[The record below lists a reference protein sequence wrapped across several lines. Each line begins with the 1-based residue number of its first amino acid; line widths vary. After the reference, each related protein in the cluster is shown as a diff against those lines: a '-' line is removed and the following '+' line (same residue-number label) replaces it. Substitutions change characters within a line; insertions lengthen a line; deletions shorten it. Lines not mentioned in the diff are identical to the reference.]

1 MLEALIAYR
10 QWVVWKLIH
19 RPSKVKADKIPFNAL
34 TGGYASSTDAATWC
48 SYAEACAAVV
58 PGNYSGIGFIFT
70 DNDPFVFIDLDSC
83 RDATT
88 GEWLP
93 EAVEICARFPGAAM
107 EISQSGTGA
116 HIICSV
122 MNKSLFGAH
131 YNKWNGWLEFY
142 TSGRFIAFGGGAWQ
156 GDPTIDHTAALLD
169 WVPLR
174 PNGAVA
180 DDGTDV
186 ASVGRDPRWCGPED
200 DAELLRRMMV
210 YKEPDAA
217 LIANLAE
224 QLQATPG
231 DPFLKWRY
239 DQATRERVPFEWLWN
254 ADLRLG
260 QFFPDTAGAQGR
272 SFDWSA
278 ADQALM
284 NRLAFWTGKDWPRM
298 QRLFGQSVLAARD
311 KWRLRPYY
319 RNVTTSGAAR
329 WCRDVYKG
337 TKADKRDE
345 MRRAQQMR
353 ANEQIGDAFR
363 DEDYFQPILTLEE
376 MHARFVYIHT
386 VNGVVDRQAFKVY
399 KIENSETTFASS
411 VTMVDTGQRDKDT
424 GQPIMKAIKSVRLW
438 REEYQGQ
445 KLTVD
450 KISWKPNGGVICDV
464 PESFDSGVN
473 MWRGLVKPRWADY
486 YRDNLPER
494 EAAITAWRVHLA
506 YLVPYEIERVR
517 FEKWL
522 AHILQCPQILPHT
535 AYLMYTPEVGT
546 GRNWLS
552 SVLVRVLRG
561 YVAAGV
567 DIQEVL
573 DGSFNG
579 RLSQKLLAIVDEAKA
594 GMQDSK
600 RYARSE
606 RLKTLV
612 NQAAREINVK
622 HGLQSVEHNCM
633 RWLFFSNHA
642 DALPFDNNDRRI
654 AVIANP
660 TARHVGGDA
669 YYSGLYG
676 LLDDDAFI
684 SAVWAHLMYG
694 VDVSDFNPGEHAPLN
709 EAKRIALS
717 EMQSEGE
724 RAVREFAAKCPGDL
738 ATARQVRE
746 WVDRC
751 NSDQSGT
758 KAHSRILKIWIEKAG
773 MINTTK
779 DAKINNMTQKIIVV
793 RNYAPEMVAT
803 MTAVDI
809 ANIVGRN
816 DTWLRLE

>member
-1 MLEALIAYR
+1 MIEVLKAYR
-10 QWVVWKLIH
+10 QWVVWKLIQRH
-19 RPSKVKADKIPFNAL
+19 GKPKADKIPFNAL
-34 TGGYASSTDAATWC
+34 TGQPASSTNPADWC
-48 SYAEACAAVV
+48 SYDESCAAMAS
-58 PGNYSGIGFIFT
+58 GNYSGIGFIFT

-93 EAVEICARFPGAAM
+93 EAVEICSRFPGAAM
-107 EISQSGTGA
+107 EISQSGTGL
-116 HIICSV
+116 HIICSTFD
-122 MNKSLFGAH
+122 KSLFAAH
-131 YNKWNGWLEFY
+131 YNKFNGWIEVY
-142 TSGRFIAFGGGAWQ
+142 RTGRFIAFGGGQWQ
-156 GDPTIDHTAALLD
+156 GDPTVDHTAALLD

-174 PNGAVA
+174 ANGAG
-180 DDGTDV
+180 DDADV

-200 DAELLRRMMV
+200 DEELLRRMMV
-210 YKEPDAA
+210 HKEPDAA
-217 LIANLAE
+217 LIASLAE
-224 QLQATPG
+224 KLQANPH
-231 DPFLKWRY
+231 DAFLKWQY
-239 DQATRERVPFEWLWN
+239 DQAARERVPFEWLWK

-260 QFFPDTAGAQGR
+260 QFFPDTVGAQGR
-272 SFDWSA
+272 SFDWSS

-298 QRLFGQSVLAARD
+298 QRLFGQSVLASRD
-311 KWRLRPYY
+311 KWNLRPYY
-319 RNVTTSGAAR
+319 RNATTSGAIR

-337 TKADKRDE
+337 TRADKRDE
-345 MRRAQQMR
+345 ARRLQQMR
-353 ANEQIGDAFR
+353 ANEEIGDVFR
-363 DEDYFQPILTLEE
+363 REDHVAPILTIDE
-376 MHARFVYIHT
+376 MVQRFVYVHSI
-386 VNGVVDRQAFKVY
+386 NWFVDRITFKDY
-399 KIENSETTFASS
+399 KVDNCEYVFASS
-411 VTMVDTGQRDKDT
+411 ITMIDSGQRDKDT
-424 GQPIMKAIKSVRLW
+424 GEPIMKGVSTVKLW
-438 REEYQGQ
+438 LKEYQSQ
-445 KLTVD
+445 KTIVD
-450 KISWKPNGGVICDV
+450 KISWKPNAGPICDV
-464 PESFDSGVN
+464 PESFYKGVN
-473 MWRGLVKPRWADY
+473 MWRGLIKPKWADY
-486 YRDNLPER
+486 YRDNVPER
-494 EAAITAWRVHLA
+494 TAAIAAWQNHLA
-506 YLVPYEIERVR
+506 YLVPYEVERVR

-522 AHILQCPQILPHT
+522 AHILQRPELLPHT
-535 AYLMYTPEVGT
+535 AYLMFTPEVGT

-594 GMQDSK
+594 GMQDAR

-622 HGLQSVEHNCM
+622 HGLQAVEHNCM

-660 TARHVGGDA
+660 TARHVGGTA
-669 YYSGLYG
+669 YYTALYD
-676 LLDDDAFI
+676 LVDNDAFI

-694 VDVSDFNPGEHAPLN
+694 VDVSDFNPGEHAPMN

-746 WVDRC
+746 WIDRY

-758 KAHSRILKIWIEKAG
+758 KAHSRVLKIWIEKAG
-773 MINTTK
+773 MLNTVK
-779 DAKINNMTQKIIVV
+779 SAKISGYTQKIIIV
-793 RNYAPEMVAT
+793 RNY
-803 MTAVDI
+803 TAENLEVLDVLSI
-809 ANIVGRN
+809 AQIVGQN
-816 DTWLRLE
+816 DVWLKLE